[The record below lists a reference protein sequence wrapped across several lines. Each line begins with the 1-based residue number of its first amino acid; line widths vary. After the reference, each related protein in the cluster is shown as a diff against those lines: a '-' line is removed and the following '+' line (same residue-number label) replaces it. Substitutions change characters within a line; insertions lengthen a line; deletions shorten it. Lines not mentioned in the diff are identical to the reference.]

1 MKVRQSFNSKW
12 TKHLPDQEREQLK
25 KTILASRTT
34 LDRLKQLIIEELGT
48 LENQEGNLADY
59 DSPAWSH
66 KQAHRNGERGFAKK
80 ILELI
85 TFEK

>member
-1 MKVRQSFNSKW
+1 MRQSFNSKW
-12 TKHLPDQEREQLK
+12 TKHLPEQEKEQLK

-34 LDRLKQLIIEELGT
+34 LDRLKQLIVEELGS
-48 LENQEGNLADY
+48 LENQENSLADY

-66 KQAHRNGERGFAKK
+66 KQAHRNGERAFAKK
-80 ILELI
+80 LLDLL